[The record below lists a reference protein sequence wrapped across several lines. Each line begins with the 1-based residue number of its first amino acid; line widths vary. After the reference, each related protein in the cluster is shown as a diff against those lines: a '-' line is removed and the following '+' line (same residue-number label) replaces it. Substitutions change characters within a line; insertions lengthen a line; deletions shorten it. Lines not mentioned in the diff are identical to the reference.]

1 MKMKSMS
8 KKRLDTRKSSV
19 KRGLYG
25 SSSKGA
31 PRLVRV
37 ILASASPRR
46 KQFLEELG
54 ICFDVREPAIDESPG
69 SMRGASRIVMKLAR
83 QKAETCIAPN
93 ALVIGMDTLVFVGN
107 ERLEKPA
114 NQAEARQMLQSLS
127 GRSHRVVTGV
137 ALFFNGKWAV
147 DSETTRVYFRKLTRA
162 EIDWYVQTGEPFDK
176 AGGYAIQGFARLFI
190 SRIDGCYFNVV
201 GFPVQCFLRLL
212 DRLGL
217 NIYSMMNDEF

>member
-1 MKMKSMS
+1 M
-8 KKRLDTRKSSV
+8 

-25 SSSKGA
+25 SSSRDA
-31 PRLVRV
+31 RRSVQV

-46 KQFLEELG
+46 KQLLEELG
-54 ICFDVREPAIDESPG
+54 IHFDLREPAIDERLG

-83 QKAETCIAPN
+83 QKAATCIAQN

-114 NQAEARQMLQSLS
+114 GKAEAQRMLQRLS

-137 ALFFNGKWAV
+137 ALFFNGRWAV
-147 DSETTRVYFRKLTRA
+147 DSETTRVYFRKLSRA
-162 EIDWYVQTGEPFDK
+162 EIDWYVETGEPFDK
-176 AGGYAIQGFARLFI
+176 AGGYAIQGFGRLFI

-212 DRLGL
+212 KRLRISVYQLIG
-217 NIYSMMNDEF
+217 